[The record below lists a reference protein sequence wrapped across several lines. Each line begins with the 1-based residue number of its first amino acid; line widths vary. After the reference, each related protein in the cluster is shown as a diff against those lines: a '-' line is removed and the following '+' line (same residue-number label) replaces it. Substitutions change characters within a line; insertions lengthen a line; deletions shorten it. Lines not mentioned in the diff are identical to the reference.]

1 MDINPFES
9 VIVSEPRRIERPVPG
24 LNDLPLERLLER
36 VGKLAAGEFPKAVKL
51 NGAQFIQSPAPGY
64 GKSHLIGRL
73 FKQLRG
79 RATLIYL
86 RPFTNAS
93 TCWKSILLR
102 MVQELEFPESAD
114 ADFCAADE
122 PNQLEALVHG
132 ILVNVVVNGLQN
144 GIIRHRHPEGAAGY
158 FQRATLK
165 QLRSNREWVAWV
177 GKKKAGLAELMERQL
192 KQKGILLSA
201 SPLSWFS
208 VLLRYAY
215 FPKSYELRQ
224 SCLDWLRGGS
234 IDEDDAGRIGILP
247 GDRPV
252 HDLAIDPAN
261 ETAKH
266 RIVDFCGLAGFYRPF
281 VFCFDQTENYGAD
294 PVIAKCL
301 GIVIQGLVDDCPNHM
316 TVVTANQHPWRQAV
330 QPHWEHAHVDRMAR
344 PALELGGLRKEQA
357 RTLIEIR
364 LHGWDKAALRAKGI
378 LNPEWLDEVFRQ
390 SKEIGIRHFL
400 LKCSEQWLAGSLRP
414 EPQPKPSDPA
424 KEIEDTFQAYVNQ
437 IKTQPKRLVYD
448 PDALFW
454 LVQEV
459 ACRQG
464 VAFKKFKSTRGYLVA
479 RWDVDGRKV
488 YFGFEAGHHFR
499 RWQAIQQEAGRY
511 HAADASSKVVFFR
524 TPELRFI
531 PGSGWKSAP
540 EITAAKRGYLHILV
554 IGRETMAQLY
564 AAYDLYLDAAEG
576 NLPFK
581 TDQVTDFIR
590 SRLKPVWDRILEP
603 APDKWGG
610 EPPEAGH
617 KPPDESNEPKKTLI
631 HKIRDIVKRDK
642 FLSIADLMAKISP
655 PVSEEELHR
664 ARACIAEI
672 QVHTS
677 PNMTVL
683 QWRPNK

>member
-177 GKKKAGLAELMERQL
+177 GKKKTGLAELMERQL

-224 SCLDWLRGGS
+224 SCLDWLRGSS
-234 IDEDDAGRIGILP
+234 IDEDDAGQIGILP

-344 PALELGGLRKEQA
+344 PALELEGLRKEQA

-414 EPQPKPSDPA
+414 EPKPKPSDPA

-531 PGSGWKSAP
+531 PGSGWKRAP

-581 TDQVTDFIR
+581 TDQVTAFIR

-617 KPPDESNEPKKTLI
+617 KTPDESNEPKKTLI

>member
-414 EPQPKPSDPA
+414 EPKPKPSDPA
-424 KEIEDTFQAYVNQ
+424 KDIEDTFQAYVNQ

>member
-144 GIIRHRHPEGAAGY
+144 GIIRHRHPQGAAGY

-316 TVVTANQHPWRQAV
+316 TVITANQHPWRQAV

-414 EPQPKPSDPA
+414 EPKPKPSDPA

-564 AAYDLYLDAAEG
+564 AAYDLYLDATEG

-581 TDQVTDFIR
+581 TDQVTAFIR

-617 KPPDESNEPKKTLI
+617 KPRDESNEPKKTLI

>member
-378 LNPEWLDEVFRQ
+378 LNPEWLDEVFHQ

-414 EPQPKPSDPA
+414 EPKPKPSDPA
-424 KEIEDTFQAYVNQ
+424 KDIEDTFQAYVNQ

-581 TDQVTDFIR
+581 TDQVTAFIR

-617 KPPDESNEPKKTLI
+617 KPRDESNEPKKTLI